1 MAFTFPNLSSG
12 SMKVYGSLASQAIA
26 KYPTAI
32 QYGYVTRV
40 VQFLGD
46 QEQRFLVRGELFA
59 AILKFTGMNGYDTS
73 VLRTFF
79 RSMAGM
85 ASSVDLTHTF
95 SITLDGVTY
104 NYCVFDQDSFEPET
118 DQRELASFQ
127 LAIKQ
132 VRPN

>member
-1 MAFTFPNLSSG
+1 
-12 SMKVYGSLASQAIA
+12 MKVHTPLTTQAIA

-32 QYGYVTRV
+32 QYGYTSRV
-40 VQFLGD
+40 IQFLGD

-59 AILKFTGMNGYDTS
+59 AILRFTGMNGYDTS

-85 ASSVDLTHTF
+85 AASVDLTHTF

-104 NYCVFDQDSFEPET
+104 NYCVFDQDDFSPETNQTEFGSFE
-118 DQRELASFQ
+118 LK
-127 LAIKQ
+127 IKQ
-132 VRPN
+132 LRPN

>member
-85 ASSVDLTHTF
+85 ASSVDLTM
-95 SITLDGVTY
+95 S
-104 NYCVFDQDSFEPET
+104 SKP
-118 DQRELASFQ
+118 
-127 LAIKQ
+127 AIAALVIDPVANSNAAKKPIN
-132 VRPN
+132 V